1 MKLIDPECF
10 SALNYTKNL
19 PVIKLCNI
27 NSLSEHNLSSILR
40 FNATS
45 GWLFFFFNPPPGLL
59 DPHSPA
65 RGWTQAHGSE
75 SPESLTPGLPGSSL
89 GWLLEH
95 KICSS
100 AFQLIPGWLE
110 FISHSSSWVQIHIFL
125 FLPLRHMNIDA
136 TTPPLRERAVG
147 SAGWRSPMA
156 DCWLPTSFISFSPT
170 NRTTLIGASE
180 APDKNAN
187 LLSSS

>member
-1 MKLIDPECF
+1 M
-10 SALNYTKNL
+10 Y
-19 PVIKLCNI
+19 I

-45 GWLFFFFNPPPGLL
+45 SWLFFFFLTPPPGLL
-59 DPHSPA
+59 DPHPPA
-65 RGWTQAHGSE
+65 RGWTQAYGSE

-125 FLPLRHMNIDA
+125 FLPLRHMSINA
-136 TTPPLRERAVG
+136 TPPPQRRT
-147 SAGWRSPMA
+147 GWQEHWPVVACGR
-156 DCWLPTSFISFSPT
+156 LPVA
-170 NRTTLIGASE
+170 NTLH
-180 APDKNAN
+180 
-187 LLSSS
+187 LLLPH